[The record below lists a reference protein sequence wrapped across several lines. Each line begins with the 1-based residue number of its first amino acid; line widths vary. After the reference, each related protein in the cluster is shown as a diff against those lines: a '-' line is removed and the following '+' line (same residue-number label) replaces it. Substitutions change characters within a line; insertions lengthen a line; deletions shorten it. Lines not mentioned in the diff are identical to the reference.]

1 MATGINALNA
11 RLEAKAKQE
20 LRQTV
25 HARAYEFVN
34 ALRVLGVSEYDTL
47 TIKNGGASTVAVV
60 LNSLPKVL
68 ADAVV
73 AYYGPRYALAA
84 VEKFIEKVESIGV

>member
-1 MATGINALNA
+1 MATDINALNA

-20 LRQTV
+20 LHQTV
-25 HARAYEFVN
+25 HAKAREFVN
-34 ALRVLGVSEYDTL
+34 ALKVLGVSEYAML
-47 TIKNGGASTVAVV
+47 TIKNGGAPTVDVV

-73 AYYGPRYALAA
+73 AYYGARYARAA
-84 VEKFIEKVESIGV
+84 VEKFIEKVESLGV